1 MPPVFRANVCSN
13 VACTS
18 HPVFLEFSSPSP
30 LLPMA
35 LVISSCNQPTCSPA
49 STSPPPPPY
58 KPRCPR
64 PQDPPPYSKKPSALK
79 PKSQPKTVSKSKPI
93 HHHKRSTKDVPI
105 FQNPCPLCFFEYLRN
120 ALNSWVKSQR
130 KPYSAVTVQIDR
142 LTSEQYEENDLGG
155 IVDLIEV
162 IRIQESGPTE
172 AARAIRKKL
181 KYGSVHRQIR
191 ALTILDGL
199 IQNAGSRFQRAFA
212 DEPLLERLRLLAK
225 DDMVDSE
232 VRKKVNVLFRQWA
245 VAYKSTPG
253 LERIAALYKQLPRT
267 KRPQPQQSKVLREN
281 EAEAEHDEPT
291 GPPSPTK
298 FRRTSSPPT
307 PSHTHTPSASASV
320 SRPVALGSVPLPSSS
335 IFKKDKKGKN
345 KPFNLEKEKP
355 QLLET
360 IAQASVASTNLL
372 NGLQLINREEQQ
384 VSTNPEVMSRFET
397 CKVLRRRILR
407 YIQLVESDQWIGSL
421 LSANDELVKALM
433 AFEIMDKSIEDDSDS
448 ENEGPYE
455 EMPGSPTKGR
465 ANSRAA
471 ETAFAGLSLNEAAP
485 AKPLRPTSI
494 PMPAPPP
501 YSSGKQTAQSDSEPE
516 EEDFDEDNP
525 FSDSNAVKTPHV
537 EKTGMHWRGL

>member
-1 MPPVFRANVCSN
+1 
-13 VACTS
+13 
-18 HPVFLEFSSPSP
+18 
-30 LLPMA
+30 MA
-35 LVISSCNQPTCSPA
+35 LVISSCNQPTCS
-49 STSPPPPPY
+49 STSARPPPPPY
-58 KPRCPR
+58 RRRPR
-64 PQDPPPYSKKPSALK
+64 PQDPPPYSKKPVSLK
-79 PKSQPKTVSKSKPI
+79 AKSPPKKLSKSKSI
-93 HHHKRSTKDVPI
+93 HHHKNSTKDVPI
-105 FQNPCPLCFFEYLRN
+105 LQNPCPLCFFEYLRS
-120 ALNSWVKSQR
+120 ALSSWVKSQR

-245 VAYKSTPG
+245 VAYKATPG
-253 LERIAALYKQLPRT
+253 LERIATLYKQLPRT
-267 KRPQPQQSKVLREN
+267 KRPQPQQSKVLRDN
-281 EAEAEHDEPT
+281 EAEAEYDEPT
-291 GPPSPTK
+291 APPSPPK
-298 FRRTSSPPT
+298 ARRTSSPPT
-307 PSHTHTPSASASV
+307 HSHTPSASF
-320 SRPVALGSVPLPSSS
+320 SRPVALGSAPLPSSS

-372 NGLQLINREEQQ
+372 NGLQLINREEQR

-397 CKVLRRRILR
+397 CKVLRRQILR

-448 ENEGPYE
+448 ENEGPYQ
-455 EMPGSPTKGR
+455 EMASSPTKSR
-465 ANSRAA
+465 SNSRAA

-485 AKPLRPTSI
+485 AKPPRPTGL
-494 PMPAPPP
+494 PMPAPPQ
-501 YSSGKQTAQSDSEPE
+501 YSSGKQKAQSESEPE
-516 EEDFDEDNP
+516 EDDFDEDNP

-537 EKTGMHWRGL
+537 ERTGMHWRDV